1 MRKIKIKDLTLISMM
16 LALLIICSKISFNI
30 GPIPITLQ
38 TFAVFMISLILGVK
52 KSIIVFLT
60 YIIMGLIGIPVFS
73 QGGGFDY
80 IFNPSFGFIRGFLA
94 ASAIIGIRKDLFY
107 VKYITST
114 IGLIIINLCG
124 VIYMYIII
132 NYYLDL
138 DKSLSYVLSVGVL
151 PFIFKDFISAIL
163 ACIIYSRIQQAILKK
178 QYVDNM
184 ILDNKNQKEA

>member
-80 IFNPSFGFIRGFLA
+80 IFKPSFGFIIGFLA

-163 ACIIYSRIQQAILKK
+163 ACIIYSRIHQAIHKK

>member
-80 IFNPSFGFIRGFLA
+80 IFKPSFGFIIGFLA

-114 IGLIIINLCG
+114 IGLIIIN
-124 VIYMYIII
+124 
-132 NYYLDL
+132 
-138 DKSLSYVLSVGVL
+138 
-151 PFIFKDFISAIL
+151 
-163 ACIIYSRIQQAILKK
+163 
-178 QYVDNM
+178 
-184 ILDNKNQKEA
+184 

>member
-80 IFNPSFGFIRGFLA
+80 IFKPSFGFIIGFLA

-114 IGLIIINLCG
+114 LGLIIINLCG

-163 ACIIYSRIQQAILKK
+163 ACIIYSRIHQAIHKK

>member
-1 MRKIKIKDLTLISMM
+1 MNKIKIKDLTLISMM

-80 IFNPSFGFIRGFLA
+80 IFKPSFGFIIGFLA
-94 ASAIIGIRKDLFY
+94 SSTIIGIRKDLFY
-107 VKYITST
+107 MKYITST

-151 PFIFKDFISAIL
+151 PFIFKDFISATL
-163 ACIIYSRIQQAILKK
+163 ACIIYSRIHQAIHKK